1 MLLSVTNSTNENSF
15 IRKESEEN
23 QNSICYGMN
32 IEYDRLFLFPFT
44 QLVTCQLHVT
54 GDFPPEILPN
64 IPNIKKEKEYTPYTH
79 TVPPQTL
86 ILETYFFKQHR
97 KI

>member
-15 IRKESEEN
+15 IRKESGGN

-64 IPNIKKEKEYTPYTH
+64 IPNTKKEKEYPPSHTH
-79 TVPPQTL
+79 T
-86 ILETYFFKQHR
+86 H
-97 KI
+97 